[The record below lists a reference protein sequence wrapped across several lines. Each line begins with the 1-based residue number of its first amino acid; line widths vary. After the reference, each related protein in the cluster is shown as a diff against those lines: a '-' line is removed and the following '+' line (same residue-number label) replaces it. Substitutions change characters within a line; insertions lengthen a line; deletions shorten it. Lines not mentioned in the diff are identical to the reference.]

1 MDNRR
6 HDNIRRA
13 RRCALACLR
22 IALVGIS
29 AAALTGCGVEL
40 NGPTKSSSAQT
51 ITFTQNPPASAP
63 YNSQFTVAASAT
75 SGLAVTFTSLGA
87 CTNSGATYTVAS
99 GAGVCS
105 VIANQAGNANYAAA
119 QQVTQTVA
127 ATLAP
132 QTITFTQNPPAS
144 APYNSQFTVAAS
156 AASGLAVTF
165 TSLGAC
171 TNSGA
176 TYTVASGAGV
186 CSVIA
191 SQAGN
196 ANYAAAQQ
204 VTLTVAAT
212 LAPQTITFTQNP
224 PASAPYNSQ
233 FTVAASAAS
242 GLAVTFTSLGACTN
256 SGATYTVASS
266 AGVCSIIANQ
276 PGNANYAAAPQVTL
290 TVTATLASQ
299 TITFTKE
306 PPASAPYNSQFT
318 VAASATSGLP
328 VTFTASGSCTNA
340 GATYTLASGPGVCSV
355 IANQPGNGNYA
366 PAQQVT
372 LTVAAAVATANV
384 CPSGQTTPAPC
395 SETFTF
401 AFNIPAGTTI
411 TGVSILTTGFPN
423 LDFQAQADDISTT
436 LCTPQIY
443 PTATTCTVDV
453 TFAPLYPG
461 ARAGAIEILAGTG
474 NVLAETGIYG
484 IGTAPAIA
492 FSPANQSTLTGG
504 PGFKFGQPASV
515 AIDGDGNLFVADFG
529 NDAIYEMLAE
539 GGYTTVNT
547 LGGGF
552 AFGGPAGVALD
563 GGGNLFVADFYKKAV
578 YELPAVGGY
587 TIVNQVASFTFGQPT
602 DVALD
607 MNGNLYVSTLN
618 AVYEV
623 LAAGGYTTVNQ
634 LASGFTFGLPSGL
647 AVDGNGNVFL
657 SDATNVAIYEILAAG
672 GYTTVNQLASGFAFK
687 TPLGV
692 SVDAAENVFVAD
704 GNFNNVFEI
713 LPADGYTQVVPL
725 GAGLGAPQSITAGE
739 NGNLYVSDSGNGGS
753 VPPSIQL
760 IQRSQP
766 PSFSFASTAVGSTS
780 SDSPQSVVIQ
790 NIGNQPLDAVAP
802 GLLVTGP
809 NFVQVPGSGT
819 PEDCTSSFTL
829 TPGAT
834 CNLSL
839 SFEPQS
845 VGPLTSTAVFTD
857 NALNANSATQSIA
870 LSGTGTNAP

>member
-1 MDNRR
+1 
-6 HDNIRRA
+6 
-13 RRCALACLR
+13 
-22 IALVGIS
+22 
-29 AAALTGCGVEL
+29 
-40 NGPTKSSSAQT
+40 
-51 ITFTQNPPASAP
+51 
-63 YNSQFTVAASAT
+63 
-75 SGLAVTFTSLGA
+75 VTFTSLGA

-105 VIANQAGNANYAAA
+105 V
-119 QQVTQTVA
+119 T
-127 ATLAP
+127 
-132 QTITFTQNPPAS
+132 
-144 APYNSQFTVAAS
+144 
-156 AASGLAVTF
+156 
-165 TSLGAC
+165 
-171 TNSGA
+171 
-176 TYTVASGAGV
+176 
-186 CSVIA
+186 A
-191 SQAGN
+191 SQ
-196 ANYAAAQQ
+196 
-204 VTLTVAAT
+204 T
-212 LAPQTITFTQNP
+212 
-224 PASAPYNSQ
+224 
-233 FTVAASAAS
+233 
-242 GLAVTFTSLGACTN
+242 
-256 SGATYTVASS
+256 
-266 AGVCSIIANQ
+266 
-276 PGNANYAAAPQVTL
+276 GNANYAAAPQVTQ

-299 TITFTKE
+299 TITFTTS

-318 VAASATSGLP
+318 LAASATSGLP
-328 VTFTASGSCTNA
+328 VTFTASGACTNA

-355 IANQPGNGNYA
+355 IANQPGNANYA
-366 PAQQVT
+366 AAPQVT
-372 LTVAAAVATANV
+372 ETVNAAVATANV
-384 CPSGQTTPAPC
+384 CPRGQTTPAPC

-401 AFNIPAGTTI
+401 VFNIPAGTTI

-423 LDFQAQADDISTT
+423 LDFQAQADDTSTT

-492 FSPANQSTLTGG
+492 FSPANQSSLTGG

-529 NDAIYEMLAE
+529 NDAVYEMLAA

-563 GGGNLFVADFYKKAV
+563 GAGNVFVADFYKKAL

-587 TIVNQVASFTFGQPT
+587 TIVNQLASFIFGQPT

-618 AVYEV
+618 AVYEI

-657 SDATNVAIYEILAAG
+657 SDATNVAMYEILAAG

-687 TPLGV
+687 APLGV

-739 NGNLYVSDSGNGGS
+739 NGNLYISDFGNGGS

-780 SDSPQSVVIQ
+780 TDSPQSVVIQ
-790 NIGNQPLDAVAP
+790 NIGNQPLDAIPP

-845 VGPLTSTAVFTD
+845 AGPITSTAVFTD
-857 NALNANSATQSIA
+857 NALNANPAIQSIA
-870 LSGTGTNAP
+870 LSGTGTNVP